1 MNARGSLLI
10 GLVMSGLIL
19 SFALIFVFVALPR
32 FTKTTLVPGIGNSTG
47 QPGASGPTDVLKQA
61 ADVKTQADLK
71 AVQTQILVYYADQ
84 GKYPSSL
91 AELTSYTG
99 TSVASSNI
107 MYIGCSDQS
116 AVLYSNSSNYP
127 GYVFNYEQVSSTSSS
142 KAPSCS

>member
-32 FTKTTLVPGIGNSTG
+32 FTKTTLVPGIENSTN
-47 QPGASGPTDVLKQA
+47 QPGSSGPTDVLKQA

-91 AELTSYTG
+91 AELISYTG
-99 TSVASSNI
+99 TFVSNSNI
-107 MYIGCSDQS
+107 MYVDCSDQS

-127 GYVFNYEQVSSTSSS
+127 GYVFNYEQVNPTSGS